1 MVVTGGSWQ
10 GHGKTQSPSPPHLD
24 IPRATVCAVRAMT
37 GQMPPIPEHLP
48 VDSRGK
54 WA

>member
-24 IPRATVCAVRAMT
+24 IPRVTVCAVRAMT
-37 GQMPPIPEHLP
+37 GQTPSSP
-48 VDSRGK
+48 DTCR
-54 WA
+54 